1 MRGRDAASGPNP
13 AILFVVKNTGRP
25 SARRAASRF
34 FALALLAAL
43 VAASP
48 ARAGLRFQQVPT
60 LPGATA
66 TALASDGTSVWAGTP
81 RGVWRLAAGAWA
93 PDGLPGQPI
102 SSLAVVGS
110 DVYATDRTNVYR
122 RTSNCLPYP
131 YPGGPCGQ
139 EWDSDPLPAS
149 VTQPVALATDGT
161 SLWAAGVGVAKKSG
175 GTWTALA
182 SPGGAVF
189 SAVVWNGDLVA
200 GLRGNVARY
209 TGSSVSFLSAGMPV
223 TANVQALASAGGV
236 LWAGTD
242 QTLYS
247 WNGATW
253 IAESGFGYHDVRAIT
268 GAGGVL
274 RAATADAGILKKSGS
289 WGPDNAGVLAP
300 GALSFTAAG
309 SDVYAGTAGGPV
321 VRLTGSSWSEA
332 GTGLWAASI
341 SDVVN
346 ATAGQGASG
355 TFASAHGAGL
365 AEISTTSGGAAG
377 TGCGDVSALAMA
389 PVGLLASTNCDLTAF
404 SLSGSSIGAGTSAS
418 AGLPTGVLPS
428 TLARVPVDGS
438 VAGGTPSAG
447 MWRYVGSSWSA
458 DNGGLSGTES
468 ILATRAVGGT
478 LYASTGTAL
487 FARAQSGWTF
497 APGAPSLVQA
507 LGGDAATLFA
517 APATGISA
525 ATLGGSLPAAWRSD
539 DFGANTAF
547 VSSLDTAGSFT
558 LAAGGT
564 AGVLR
569 KKDGGWQPENAGLPA
584 GADVRVVRAGGTTLY
599 AGTAGNGLW
608 AANLDSSA
616 KFLPVVL
623 DVAGAAGAI
632 YHSDLTLGNRSG
644 SALNAVVSFTGAPGF
659 PGSGGGTTTVALPP
673 QSEFR
678 AADAL
683 QFLRANGVTVGAAP
697 AAGSLRVSV
706 DPNVLPNAGT
716 DALYVLSRTYTSDAS
731 GSYGVFLDGPSDLD
745 AAEDSGAVYGLR
757 SVSGLSRSN
766 LAFAHVA
773 KGALPITLSV
783 QVYDQSG
790 AAAGSPITVTLA
802 PGDFQ
807 QLNGVLLL
815 AGMTEPAYGYAKV
828 TRTAGIGAWTGY
840 GVVNDA
846 RTSDGSILPLYRP
859 GGLAAARRLVVPVVL
874 DVFGAAGSHYTTEL
888 TLANDGAFA
897 TPVDLFYKPS
907 LGTSTGVSV
916 VTLNLAAGQQATIPD
931 VMAYLRSHGLNVP
944 DASTGAQAGSLTVEF
959 RNLFSLDAPGTVA
972 IARTT
977 TPNPN
982 AATGGAFGVAYPA
995 AAKGGGARAS
1005 ALVPG
1010 LARNAAVRS
1019 NLAVVHLGGGSESA
1033 LTLSVQLYDA
1043 ATAQPAGSAVTVTL
1057 HPGDWTQWS
1066 GIFDV
1071 AGVPASVT
1079 QAYAVVSRVAGDDTW
1094 LAYGVLNDSQTS
1106 DGSFIR
1112 MIPASEY

>member
-1 MRGRDAASGPNP
+1 LREGGAASGPNP
-13 AILFVVKNTGRP
+13 AILFRVKNTGRR
-25 SARRAASRF
+25 SSVASV
-34 FALALLAAL
+34 APLALVFLAAL
-43 VAASP
+43 VAASS

-66 TALASDGTSVWAGTP
+66 TTLASDGTNVWAGTP
-81 RGVWRLAAGAWA
+81 RGVWKLAAGAWA
-93 PDGLPGQPI
+93 PDGLPGQPVL
-102 SSLAVVGS
+102 SVAFSAG
-110 DVYATDRTNVYR
+110 DVYAADGTKVSR
-122 RTSNCLPYP
+122 RTLPPCVPGPCLP
-131 YPGGPCGQ
+131 Q
-139 EWDSDPLPAS
+139 WLPEPIPAT
-149 VTQPVALATDGT
+149 VTQPSVLATDGS

-189 SAVVWNGDLVA
+189 SAAVWNGDIVA

-209 TGSSVSFLSAGMPV
+209 AGSSVSFFSLGMPV
-223 TANVQALASAGGV
+223 TANVQALASVGGV

-247 WNGATW
+247 WNGAMW
-253 IAESGFGYHDVRAIT
+253 VAETGFGYHDVRAIT

-309 SDVYAGTAGGPV
+309 TDVYAGTAGAPV
-321 VRLTGSSWSEA
+321 YRLSGSSWTEA
-332 GTGLWAASI
+332 GTGLWAATI
-341 SDVVN
+341 SDVTNVFGSVGSW
-346 ATAGQGASG
+346 TV
-355 TFASAHGAGL
+355 ASAHGAGL
-365 AEISTTSGGAAG
+365 GPVTGTSGGAVAP
-377 TGCGDVSALAMA
+377 GCGDVSALAYA
-389 PVGLLASTNCDLTAF
+389 GTGPGPSEGQPALFLATSNCDVSVYTLT
-404 SLSGSSIGAGTSAS
+404 GGVVTSSTTAVS
-418 AGLPTGVLPS
+418 GLPTGILPT
-428 TLARVPVDGS
+428 TLTS
-438 VAGGTPSAG
+438 VTSGGIAGGTPSAG
-447 MWRYVGSSWSA
+447 MWRFVGSSWSA

-468 ILATRAVGGT
+468 ILATRVVGGT

-487 FARAQSGWTF
+487 FARAQSAWTF

-507 LGGDAATLFA
+507 LGGDSQTLFA

-525 ATLGGSLPAAWRSD
+525 ATLGGTLPAAWRSD

-547 VSSLDTAGSFT
+547 VSSLETASSFT
-558 LAAGGT
+558 FAAGGT

-569 KKDGGWQPENAGLPA
+569 KKDGGWQPENSGLPA
-584 GADVRVVRAGGTTLY
+584 GADARVARAAGTTLY
-599 AGTAGNGLW
+599 TGTAGNGLW
-608 AANLDSSA
+608 AANLDSAA
-616 KFLPVVL
+616 KLLPVVL
-623 DVAGAAGAI
+623 DTG

-644 SALNAVVSFTGAPGF
+644 SPLNAVVRFAGATAF
-659 PGSGGGTTTVALPP
+659 PGSGGGSTTVALPP

-678 AADAL
+678 APDAL
-683 QFLRANGVTVGAAP
+683 QFLRDNGVAVGAAP
-697 AAGSLRVSV
+697 AAGSLTVSV
-706 DPNVLPNAGT
+706 DPNQLPNAGT
-716 DALYVLSRTYTSDAS
+716 DALYVLSRTYTANAS
-731 GSYGVFLDGPSDLD
+731 GGSYGVFLDGPSDLD
-745 AAEDSGAVYGLR
+745 AAEDFGAVYGLR
-757 SVSGLSRSN
+757 SVTGASRSN
-766 LAFAHVA
+766 LAFAHVP
-773 KGALPITLSV
+773 GGRSTDPITLYV

-790 AAAGSPITVTLA
+790 AAAGSPIPVTLA
-802 PGDFQ
+802 PGEWQ
-807 QLNGVLLL
+807 QINGVLLL
-815 AGMTEPAYGYAKV
+815 AGMTEPAYGYAKI
-828 TRTAGIGAWTGY
+828 TRVGGIGAWTAY

-907 LGTSTGVSV
+907 LGSSTGVGL
-916 VTLNLAAGQQATIPD
+916 VTLNLAAGQQTTIPD
-931 VMAYLRSHGLNVP
+931 VLAYLRSHGLNVP
-944 DASTGAQAGSLTVEF
+944 DGSTGPQAGSLTIDF
-959 RNLFSLDAPGTVA
+959 RNLESLDAPRTVA

-995 AAKGGGARAS
+995 AARGGGARTS

-1010 LARNAAVRS
+1010 LTRNAGVRS

-1043 ATAQPAGSAVTVTL
+1043 TTAQPAGSPVSVRL
-1057 HPGDWTQWS
+1057 LPGDWTQWS
-1066 GIFDV
+1066 GIFDA

-1079 QAYAVVSRVAGDDTW
+1079 QAYAVVTRAAGDDTW
-1094 LAYGVLNDSQTS
+1094 LAYGVLNDAQTS

-1112 MIPASEY
+1112 MIPAQEY